1 MNGPVH
7 RRGVP
12 AVPAALVQPKAN
24 VPRGP
29 VAPVAIVQAR
39 TRASRGPVVPPAIV
53 QQRVDAPRWPVAPG
67 AIGAAPRAATPP
79 GAAASNVAQPSR
91 FGALVGG
98 GLGASIL
105 GGVGLYAG
113 AALTGPIGIGALLV
127 GSLVGGYIGHSVT
140 SNVESAVVGGLQVV
154 GTQLR
159 HTITCTLSFGGTEQF
174 TATVSEG
181 KHCLQ
186 SYRDAEVTTP
196 GSGMNTNTIAALT
209 TIQFRAAFL
218 SWAQACAAALVRKGT
233 SWNPSTLV
241 HMTPQGVSFSSDSN
255 GTTHTI
261 HSFPVGGTV
270 TVLTDAQ
277 YELLKLVGRAY
288 YGHGNRG
295 AAAANVRNILN
306 QIGRNGDVAAVVNL
320 LGISRLQLENRVDQ
334 VVETL
339 AWEREQDRWAQQ
351 FLRTVNW

>member
-1 MNGPVH
+1 V
-7 RRGVP
+7 
-12 AVPAALVQPKAN
+12 VPAAIVLAKAN

-29 VAPVAIVQAR
+29 V
-39 TRASRGPVVPPAIV
+39 VPAAIV

-67 AIGAAPRAATPP
+67 VIGAAPRPATPP
-79 GAAASNVAQPSR
+79 VAPASNVAQPSR

-186 SYRDAEVTTP
+186 SYEDAEVTTP
-196 GSGMNTNTIAALT
+196 GSGMNTNTIAALST
-209 TIQFRAAFL
+209 VQFRAAFL
-218 SWAQACAAALVRKGT
+218 SWARACADALVRAGT
-233 SWNPSTLV
+233 GWNPSTLV

-261 HSFPVGGTV
+261 HSFPVGGNA

-277 YELLKLVGRAY
+277 YDLLKLVGRAY
-288 YGHGNRG
+288 YRHGNHA

-306 QIGRNGDVAAVVNL
+306 QVGRAGDVTAVVNL
-320 LGISRLQLENRVDQ
+320 LGISRLQLETRVDQ
-334 VVETL
+334 VLETL
-339 AWEREQDRWAQQ
+339 AWEREQDRWGHT
-351 FLRTVNW
+351 FFRNLNV